1 MILWLIATTAV
12 TFVVTFVLAAYA
24 TVKATLDRYD
34 YYACYLLLLLPG
46 NFGIRN
52 FNCKLLRSTPRG
64 IILHVHKCI
73 CTWGKHT
80 YAVSIYIYIYIYIYV
95 CVCVS
100 MYLYIYIYIC
110 IHVMCIWMFDDE
122 IHCVICIYASYICT
136 HRNIIHH
143 TANSKHSV
151 QHLLVITCLASYFC

>member
-73 CTWGKHT
+73 CTWGKT
-80 YAVSIYIYIYIYIYV
+80 YVCGLYIYIYIYIYIYV

-100 MYLYIYIYIC
+100 MYLYIYIYVYMSCVYGCLMMKYIVLYVFMHHIYVHTGTLSIILPTASTAYNIC
-110 IHVMCIWMFDDE
+110 
-122 IHCVICIYASYICT
+122 S
-136 HRNIIHH
+136 
-143 TANSKHSV
+143 
-151 QHLLVITCLASYFC
+151 